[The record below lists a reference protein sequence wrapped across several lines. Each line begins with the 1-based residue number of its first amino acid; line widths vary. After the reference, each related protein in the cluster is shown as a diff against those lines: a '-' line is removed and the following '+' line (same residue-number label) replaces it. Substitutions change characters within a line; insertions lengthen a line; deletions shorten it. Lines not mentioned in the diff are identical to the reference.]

1 MNQEPISY
9 PGLDPESLRRDVPT
23 GPGVYLFKDAAGRI
37 LYVGKAKN
45 LRKRVLSYL
54 KPAEDLPQKTRLMVQ
69 KAQSLD
75 TLLTVTENEAFI
87 LEDTLIKKHR
97 PRYNVVLRDDKRY
110 PCLRL
115 DLRHTYPRLQIVRR
129 IQKDGAL
136 YFGPFSSAGAVRT
149 TLKLIETIFPLRKC
163 RGNHPP
169 KRSRPCLN
177 FQLGR
182 CLGPCTQDVPAATY
196 RGLVEQVKLFL
207 EGRNREL
214 LGRLRKDM
222 KAASEGLQFEKAAR
236 IRDQIRAV
244 ERTIERQHVVSRSM
258 EDRDAIGI
266 ASKDGAF
273 QVVNLHVRSGA
284 VAGSRAYLFR
294 ERTASPSEVLEAF
307 IKQYYARETFVPAGI
322 LISHPVEDRAS
333 IEAWISEL
341 SGRKVTLHRPVRGEK
356 RRLVSMAETNA
367 ESLLRV
373 QAAAREDVME
383 QLRSVLRLEERPST
397 VEGMDISSFQGA
409 KAVGT
414 VVRFSEGHPDRG
426 GYRNYRIRR
435 VEGIDDYAMMA
446 EMTARR
452 LPKGDWP
459 DVLLVDGGRG
469 HLAAVKR
476 VVDEVAG
483 PESPALAALAKRDER
498 LGETA
503 DKVFVPGRKNP
514 LSLPPDHPVLLFLM
528 QVRDETHRRAVAY
541 HRKLRGKAMKASALD
556 SVAGV
561 GPKRKQLLL
570 ARFGSVRALAG
581 AAPESI
587 AEVPGITIETARNI
601 LGALEE
607 GASAETG

>member
-9 PGLDPESLRRDVPT
+9 RGLDPESLRRDVPT

-45 LRKRVLSYL
+45 LRKRVLSYC
-54 KPAEDLPQKTRLMVQ
+54 KPVADLPPKTRLMVQ
-69 KAQSLD
+69 KARSLD
-75 TLLTVTENEAFI
+75 TLLTDTENEAFI
-87 LEDTLIKKHR
+87 LEDTLIKRHM

-115 DLRHTYPRLQIVRR
+115 DLRRPYPRLQVVRR

-136 YFGPFSSAGAVRT
+136 YFGPFSSAGSVRT

-163 RGNHPP
+163 RGNQPP
-169 KRSRPCLN
+169 RRSRPCLN
-177 FQLGR
+177 FQLNR
-182 CLGPCTQDVPAATY
+182 CLGPCTQDVPPETY
-196 RGLVEQVKLFL
+196 RDLVEQVRLFL

-214 LGRLRKDM
+214 LVRLGKDM

-258 EDRDAIGI
+258 EDRDAIGV
-266 ASKDGAF
+266 AFKDGVF
-273 QVVNLHVRSGA
+273 QVVNLHVRNGA
-284 VAGSRAYLFR
+284 LAGSRGYLFR
-294 ERTASPSEVLEAF
+294 ERAASPSEVLEAF
-307 IKQYYARETFVPAGI
+307 IKQYYARETFIPASI
-322 LISHPVEDRAS
+322 LISHPVDDRAS

-341 SGRKVTLHRPVRGEK
+341 AGRKVTLHRPVRGEK

-367 ESLLRV
+367 ENLLRA

-383 QLRSVLRLEERPST
+383 QLRNVLRLEERPST
-397 VEGMDISSFQGA
+397 VEGMDISNFQGS

-414 VVRFSEGHPDRG
+414 VVRFREGRPDRS
-426 GYRNYRIRR
+426 GYRNYRIHQ

-452 LPKGDWP
+452 LPKGHWP

-469 HLAAVKR
+469 HLAVVKR

-483 PESPALAALAKRDER
+483 QEGPALAALAKRDDH
-498 LGETA
+498 LGEQA

-514 LSLPPDHPVLLFLM
+514 LSLAPDHPVLLFLM

-541 HRKLRGKAMKASALD
+541 HRRLRGKAMKASALD
-556 SVAGV
+556 GVPGV
-561 GPKRKQLLL
+561 GPKRKKLLL
-570 ARFGSVRALAG
+570 TRFGSVKALAG
-581 AAPESI
+581 AAPEKI
-587 AEVPGITIETARNI
+587 AEVPGITLGTARAI
-601 LGALEE
+601 LEAVGN
-607 GASAETG
+607 GSPSGIG